1 MHVSSE
7 VFAMSTGNK
16 TLRGGRESDDEADM
30 IMMITVMMPLL
41 SRRSSGGL
49 ALSTVVVVV
58 FLFCASIGT
67 NADSM
72 LDVFFKDF
80 LFSKT
85 FLFRVLE
92 KKRKTLNR
100 VLRF

>member
-1 MHVSSE
+1 
-7 VFAMSTGNK
+7 MSTGNK

-30 IMMITVMMPLL
+30 MMITVMPLL
-41 SRRSSGGL
+41 SRRSGGL

-72 LDVFFKDF
+72 LDRFFIPDF
-80 LFSKT
+80 LFSK
-85 FLFRVLE
+85 LFV
-92 KKRKTLNR
+92 
-100 VLRF
+100 

>member
-1 MHVSSE
+1 
-7 VFAMSTGNK
+7 MSTGNK

-30 IMMITVMMPLL
+30 MMITVMPLL
-41 SRRSSGGL
+41 SRRSGGL

-85 FLFRVLE
+85 FCLGF
-92 KKRKTLNR
+92 
-100 VLRF
+100 

>member
-1 MHVSSE
+1 
-7 VFAMSTGNK
+7 MSTGNK

-30 IMMITVMMPLL
+30 TTMITVVPLL

-72 LDVFFKDF
+72 LDVFFQDF

-85 FLFRVLE
+85 FCLGF
-92 KKRKTLNR
+92 
-100 VLRF
+100 

>member
-1 MHVSSE
+1 VHISSE
-7 VFAMSTGNK
+7 VFVMSTGNK

-30 IMMITVMMPLL
+30 MMMTTMITVMPLL

-72 LDVFFKDF
+72 LDVFFQDF

-85 FLFRVLE
+85 FCLGF
-92 KKRKTLNR
+92 
-100 VLRF
+100 

>member
-1 MHVSSE
+1 
-7 VFAMSTGNK
+7 MSTGNK

-72 LDVFFKDF
+72 LDVFFKIF
-80 LFSKT
+80 CFPKLFCLG
-85 FLFRVLE
+85 F
-92 KKRKTLNR
+92 
-100 VLRF
+100 

>member
-1 MHVSSE
+1 
-7 VFAMSTGNK
+7 
-16 TLRGGRESDDEADM
+16 
-30 IMMITVMMPLL
+30 MMITVMMPLL

-72 LDVFFKDF
+72 LDVFFQDF

-85 FLFRVLE
+85 FCLGF
-92 KKRKTLNR
+92 
-100 VLRF
+100 